1 MAKYTSRPAEIKGR
15 TPAEISARFDDLT
28 KFSENLDR
36 IPESERQAM
45 GNIQIEPHSV
55 SITAP
60 QVGEIMFR
68 IIEHTPEKIVFT
80 AEGAPLPMEIKVSLK
95 PQGECD
101 TLMTTVLDIDIPVML
116 RPLIGG
122 ALQKAVDKFADMM
135 VKIAG

>member
-60 QVGEIMFR
+60 QVGEIKFS

-95 PQGECD
+95 HQGECD

-122 ALQKAVDKFADMM
+122 ALQKAVDKFADLM